1 MKSYIYKK
9 SHYLIQHTIPGI
21 FTLLIGLYCLIR
33 QVMTGFAGLLMFVL
47 IICIYNVWNEF
58 VSLSNPYEFDLG
70 EETITFRGYNKEH
83 TYKISEMAAFSM
95 RMVAGN
101 TKIYMNIDKGG
112 LLKGRYWIRVSEFD
126 DDKDIIDYF
135 YDLDEQVNPHSVI
148 TKAERDWF
156 RKRNEF
162 RRKNMLV
169 TLKELLDQA
178 KVEHKAVGAFNGTTL
193 EAIRGIIQA
202 AEELNAPVILQHAQ
216 SHDDLIDLEEIG
228 PVMKYYAERAKVPV
242 ALHLDHGSSFERCVQ
257 ALRLGFTSV
266 MYDASAKSFEENAA
280 ETAEIVKIAHAV
292 GASVEAELG
301 HIFTSEVVQG
311 EGAGADST
319 DDYEDLDNIYTDPEV
334 AKKFVEMTNVDCLA
348 VAFGT
353 THGVYLTEPKLDLP
367 RVARLREA
375 TNIPLVMHGG
385 SGVSDED
392 YAVAIE
398 NGICKV
404 NYYTYMNTAGGKAS
418 KEYWA
423 DDSKPLFYDS
433 MSLVATE
440 AIKEDVKRAIK
451 VFQKIK

>member
-1 MKSYIYKK
+1 
-9 SHYLIQHTIPGI
+9 
-21 FTLLIGLYCLIR
+21 
-33 QVMTGFAGLLMFVL
+33 
-47 IICIYNVWNEF
+47 
-58 VSLSNPYEFDLG
+58 
-70 EETITFRGYNKEH
+70 
-83 TYKISEMAAFSM
+83 
-95 RMVAGN
+95 
-101 TKIYMNIDKGG
+101 
-112 LLKGRYWIRVSEFD
+112 
-126 DDKDIIDYF
+126 
-135 YDLDEQVNPHSVI
+135 
-148 TKAERDWF
+148 
-156 RKRNEF
+156 
-162 RRKNMLV
+162 MLV

-202 AEELNAPVILQHAQ
+202 A
-216 SHDDLIDLEEIG
+216 EEIG

-292 GASVEAELG
+292 
-301 HIFTSEVVQG
+301 
-311 EGAGADST
+311 GAGADST

-440 AIKEDVKRAIK
+440 AIKEDVKREIK
-451 VFQKIK
+451 VFQKIKKRSY

>member
-1 MKSYIYKK
+1 
-9 SHYLIQHTIPGI
+9 
-21 FTLLIGLYCLIR
+21 
-33 QVMTGFAGLLMFVL
+33 
-47 IICIYNVWNEF
+47 
-58 VSLSNPYEFDLG
+58 
-70 EETITFRGYNKEH
+70 
-83 TYKISEMAAFSM
+83 
-95 RMVAGN
+95 
-101 TKIYMNIDKGG
+101 
-112 LLKGRYWIRVSEFD
+112 
-126 DDKDIIDYF
+126 
-135 YDLDEQVNPHSVI
+135 
-148 TKAERDWF
+148 
-156 RKRNEF
+156 
-162 RRKNMLV
+162 MLV

-266 MYDASAKSFEENAA
+266 MYDASAKSFEENAS

-301 HIFTSEVVQG
+301 HIFTSKVVQG

-385 SGVSDED
+385 SGVSEED
-392 YAVAIE
+392 YR
-398 NGICKV
+398 KV
-404 NYYTYMNTAGGKAS
+404 IARGVRKINYYTYMAKAGGTGVESKLPFKEMPIVHQGKKYKMHYLLQEEGKEIPVYYHDIVDWGMKAM
-418 KEYWA
+418 KKNAY
-423 DDSKPLFYDS
+423 
-433 MSLVATE
+433 E
-440 AIKEDVKRAIK
+440 AM
-451 VFQKIK
+451 KIFSNK

>member
-1 MKSYIYKK
+1 
-9 SHYLIQHTIPGI
+9 
-21 FTLLIGLYCLIR
+21 
-33 QVMTGFAGLLMFVL
+33 
-47 IICIYNVWNEF
+47 
-58 VSLSNPYEFDLG
+58 
-70 EETITFRGYNKEH
+70 
-83 TYKISEMAAFSM
+83 
-95 RMVAGN
+95 
-101 TKIYMNIDKGG
+101 
-112 LLKGRYWIRVSEFD
+112 
-126 DDKDIIDYF
+126 
-135 YDLDEQVNPHSVI
+135 
-148 TKAERDWF
+148 
-156 RKRNEF
+156 
-162 RRKNMLV
+162 MLV

-216 SHDDLIDLEEIG
+216 SHDNLIDLEEIG

-266 MYDASAKSFEENAA
+266 MYDASAKSFEENAS

-301 HIFTSEVVQG
+301 HIFTSKVVQG

-319 DDYEDLDNIYTDPEV
+319 DDYEDLDNIYTDHGEGGSADSKDDYDDLDDIYTDPEV